1 MTTELDALQATLA
14 AEHAA
19 VYVLG
24 LIGSR
29 TSESAEAELYVALRA
44 AYEAHRDSRDTLIG
58 EIAALGETPSPAAAA
73 YTAPRGWTRPTVGT
87 RPRWRWSRP
96 ARPRTAPW
104 CGATSGT
111 RRAEAIGLLNDAAVR
126 ELSFRGI
133 PEYSPEPT
141 STRTAEANAWEP
153 LARGS
158 VYACCVLDTTMQP
171 QRCRARGSRFC
182 TSVALQVLAKVVA
195 PPVRGRIAPPAACS
209 CVCSRSGP
217 VLEQVRQLGE
227 PLDDRVRLTD

>member
-1 MTTELDALQATLA
+1 VTTELDALQATLA

-73 YTAPRGWTRPTVGT
+73 YTAPAGLDTTDGRYQAALALEQACASTYGALV
-87 RPRWRWSRP
+87 
-96 ARPRTAPW
+96 
-104 CGATSGT
+104 GATSGT
-111 RRAEAIGLLNDAAVR
+111 RRAEAIGLLNDVAAR

-133 PEYSPEPT
+133 PEIFPGADE
-141 STRTAEANAWEP
+141 
-153 LARGS
+153 
-158 VYACCVLDTTMQP
+158 YA
-171 QRCRARGSRFC
+171 
-182 TSVALQVLAKVVA
+182 
-195 PPVRGRIAPPAACS
+195 
-209 CVCSRSGP
+209 
-217 VLEQVRQLGE
+217 
-227 PLDDRVRLTD
+227 DR